1 MQANCPHCS
10 NKIVIDDARVP
21 DRPFSVKCPKCSN
34 AVKFPGRQAAGE
46 DTSAAP
52 PPPPAPMGPIAGE
65 GERALLSLPDSGTAG
80 QVSQMLGRLGYAVDP
95 IDDVEEGARLL
106 EQGVYAVVVTA
117 PIAGAAGKESLFQK
131 ALRMNM
137 DARRKLFLVAVAD
150 NLKTADG
157 TQAFILN
164 ADLTLNSRE
173 AGTSDRVFR
182 NTLDEKT
189 RVFHVFL
196 EAKERA
202 DRAAGY

>member
-1 MQANCPHCS
+1 MQASCPHCS

-34 AVKFPGRQAAGE
+34 AVKFPGRQAAAQAE
-46 DTSAAP
+46 EA
-52 PPPPAPMGPIAGE
+52 PAPVPASPVAPIAGE
-65 GERALLSLPDSGTAG
+65 GDRALVSLGDAGLAG
-80 QVSQMLGRLGYAVDP
+80 QLAQMLSRLGYAIDP
-95 IDDVEEGARLL
+95 IDDVEEAARLL
-106 EQGVYAVVVTA
+106 EQGVYAVIVTA
-117 PIAGAAGKESLFQK
+117 PVAGAAGKESLFQK

-173 AGTSDRVFR
+173 AGSADRAFR
-182 NTLDEKT
+182 NTLEEKT
-189 RVFHVFL
+189 RAFLVFM

-202 DRAAGY
+202 ERASG

>member
-21 DRPFSVKCPKCSN
+21 DRAFSVKCPKCSN
-34 AVKFPGRQAAGE
+34 AVKFPGRQAVADEG
-46 DTSAAP
+46 AAP
-52 PPPPAPMGPIAGE
+52 PPPSVPIGPIASE
-65 GERALLSLPDSGTAG
+65 GDRALVSLPDSGVAG
-80 QVSQMLGRLGYAVDP
+80 QISQMLSRLGYAIDP

-117 PIAGAAGKESLFQK
+117 PIAGGAGKESLFQK

-137 DARRKLFLVAVAD
+137 EARRKLFLVAVAD

-173 AGTSDRVFR
+173 AGSADRAFR
-182 NTLDEKT
+182 NTLEEKT
-189 RVFHVFL
+189 RAFHVYL